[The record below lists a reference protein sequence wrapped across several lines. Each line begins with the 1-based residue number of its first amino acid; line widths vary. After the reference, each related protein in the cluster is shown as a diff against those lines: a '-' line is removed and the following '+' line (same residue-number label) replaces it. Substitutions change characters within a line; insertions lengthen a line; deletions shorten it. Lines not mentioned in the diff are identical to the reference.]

1 MLEIACRHCDRRGR
15 LRVAK
20 LIAQYGADM
29 RLPELR
35 YILAADCPRVVAD
48 RFTTV
53 AACII
58 RNCDRCD
65 TISAGPSAPGN
76 QGRGMPRGTQ
86 IGRASALE

>member
-35 YILAADCPRVVAD
+35 YILAADYPRVVAD
-48 RFTTV
+48 KV
-53 AACII
+53 Y
-58 RNCDRCD
+58 DRC
-65 TISAGPSAPGN
+65 GVHYPQLRP
-76 QGRGMPRGTQ
+76 
-86 IGRASALE
+86 